1 MGVKVERFLLE
12 SIRKRDCVLILG
24 SAFNIQNDTRG
35 TLLAQKLD
43 LKEHFLKYFKDIFTE
58 EMEQVKSWMSDQIA
72 EEIQQRRSREILYS
86 CIKNFVEALPREPLP
101 AYRNLVKICV
111 SDRQIFEA
119 IVTHNWD
126 RLLEKALDDSP
137 LEERIHY
144 KVLSKESDMK
154 GYKHSLINILKLRG
168 DIYDAV
174 ESVVMTESDI
184 DCYVQTHPLFVARL
198 RCLLSTKTV
207 ILVGFNEEDFR
218 LLHDGI
224 LRGLNTPLQAYVVSP
239 AEVKLPRKS
248 QTLLV
253 LNKPQIQAN
262 AEQFMREVYA
272 FLNETAVGF
281 SHNIRKN
288 GSTIGWY
295 HEFGYLCDENLSQF
309 SDAIITQWPHLKEV
323 VVIDCETDE
332 NTFPRLGRFS
342 ARFFEDTV
350 KDGQTVALSCGRT
363 LEHLI
368 QNLREDQYANL
379 RVFSTI
385 VLFLDSFCKK
395 PPMFLVEMLINKYK
409 SENVTGVG
417 YHLPSLSKFKD
428 PDSQIE
434 SVKQELRRVV
444 RNADHIF
451 LGIRGLDYGL
461 KADKEHRSTLRFIDL
476 IEEKERQQLQDE
488 LRKLG
493 YIAIQAHNPL
503 NADGESFFDLAPKDF
518 PESKILHALTE
529 KIVTISP
536 TWLKEEI
543 ASNTSKNIVTICGGI
558 EKLEAI
564 RAGLDSKIFNVLII
578 DRAIAESLVDLQLA
592 ESAVDVSQLKIKKE
606 ELLKLITQKWENE
619 LRKIDKDKDALANYI
634 EEVRREQGTIIAQDI
649 RESSEKEL
657 KNKENGINK
666 KYQQLKDS
674 TLHATNAKELKQL
687 QKDIDRDRHYAYE

>member
-1 MGVKVERFLLE
+1 METKIEKYLLE

-24 SAFNIQNDTRG
+24 SAFNTQSDTRG
-35 TLLAQKLD
+35 AFLAQTLD

-101 AYRNLVKICV
+101 VHRNLVKICV
-111 SDRQIFEA
+111 SDPQIFEA
-119 IVTHNWD
+119 IITHNWD
-126 RLLEKALDDSP
+126 RLLEKAFDDSP

-144 KVLSKESDMK
+144 KVLSKDSDMK

-168 DIYDAV
+168 DIYTAA
-174 ESVVMTESDI
+174 ESMTITETDI
-184 DCYVQTHPLFVARL
+184 DSYVQTHPLFVARL
-198 RCLLSTKTV
+198 RCLLTTKTV
-207 ILVGFNEEDFR
+207 ILVGFNEEDFG

-224 LRGLNTPLQAYVVSP
+224 LRGLNAPLQAYVVFP
-239 AEVKLPRKS
+239 TEVKLPRKS
-248 QTLLV
+248 QTLLR
-253 LNKPQIQAN
+253 LNQPQIQAN

-281 SHNIRKN
+281 PHNIRKN
-288 GSTIGWY
+288 ESIIGWY
-295 HEFGYLCDENLSQF
+295 REFGYLCDENLSRL
-309 SDAIITQWPHLKEV
+309 SDAIIEKWPHLKEAI
-323 VVIDCETDE
+323 VIDSETNE
-332 NTFPRLGRFS
+332 SMFMKLGRFS
-342 ARFFEDTV
+342 ARFFENNV

-363 LEHLI
+363 LEYLVES
-368 QNLREDQYANL
+368 LRENYYTNL

-385 VLFLDSFCKK
+385 VLFLDSFSKK

-417 YHLPSLSKFKD
+417 YHFPPLTKFKN
-428 PDSQIE
+428 SGFQVAL
-434 SVKQELRRVV
+434 VKQELKRVV
-444 RNADHIF
+444 KEADHIF

-476 IEEKERQQLQDE
+476 VEERNRQQLQDE

-503 NADGESFFDLAPKDF
+503 NADGESFFDFAPKDF
-518 PESKILHALTE
+518 LESKILRDLTE

-543 ASNTSKNIVTICGGI
+543 ASNTSKNIVTIASGV
-558 EKLEAI
+558 EKLEPI
-564 RAGLDSKIFNVLII
+564 RAVLDGKILNVLII
-578 DRAIAESLVDLQLA
+578 DQTIAEALVGPQPV
-592 ESAVDVSQLKIKKE
+592 ESAEDVSQLEIKKKH
-606 ELLKLITQKWENE
+606 LVKVISQKWRNGLGEIAE
-619 LRKIDKDKDALANYI
+619 EKKSLANYI
-634 EEVRREQGTIIAQDI
+634 EQVRRGQGTEAAEDV
-649 RESSEKEL
+649 RKSEAKKLE
-657 KNKENGINK
+657 NKENGINK
-666 KYQQLKDS
+666 RYQQLKDS
-674 TLHATNAKELKQL
+674 ILNAASMKELEHL